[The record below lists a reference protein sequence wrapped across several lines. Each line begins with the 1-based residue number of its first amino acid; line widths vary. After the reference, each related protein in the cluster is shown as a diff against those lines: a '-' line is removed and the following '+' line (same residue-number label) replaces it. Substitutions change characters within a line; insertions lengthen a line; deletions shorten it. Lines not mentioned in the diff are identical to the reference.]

1 LKTQQKIISKTK
13 KCFFFLLIC
22 FISFK
27 GNAQQQKVADSI
39 DASNSKSFISIY
51 AWPEW
56 HKIDS
61 TWRIT
66 EYHKIL
72 DNFNLKLDCMQCSKV
87 MMNVE
92 MSIDGSGK
100 LSKYRVVN
108 SDKCGENFDKK
119 LVEAFMHYFYT
130 ITFPPIFYNHKFTAL
145 LGSVLK
151 C

>member
-1 LKTQQKIISKTK
+1 MKTPQKIISKTLQ
-13 KCFFFLLIC
+13 CLFFLLIGL
-22 FISFK
+22 ISLQ
-27 GNAQQQKVADSI
+27 GSAQQQKLADST
-39 DASNSKSFISIY
+39 DASKSKSFLSIY

-61 TWRIT
+61 AWRVT
-66 EYHKIL
+66 DYHKIL
-72 DNFNLKLDCMQCSKV
+72 DNFKLKLDCMQCSKV

-100 LSKYRVVN
+100 LNKYRVVN

-119 LVEAFMHYFYT
+119 LEDAFMHYFYT

-145 LGSVLK
+145 LGSILK